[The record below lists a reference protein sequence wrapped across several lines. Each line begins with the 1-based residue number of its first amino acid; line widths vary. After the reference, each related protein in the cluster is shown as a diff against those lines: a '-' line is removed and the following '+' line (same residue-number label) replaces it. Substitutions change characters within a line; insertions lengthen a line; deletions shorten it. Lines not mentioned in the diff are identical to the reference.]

1 MAKKRLFIFEVA
13 ICNFMSA
20 FTFLKSQY
28 VTSSYTYVKRL
39 KTTTMADNKDK
50 KVLNV
55 PHLRFPEFGGEWE
68 KCSIQDYGEVVTGNT
83 PPTSHTEYYKNGS
96 CLWASPAD
104 LGINK
109 NITETKTKL
118 SFSGFKKTRNIPK
131 GSVLVTCIGS
141 TIGKMGMAT
150 ETMSTNQQINSI
162 VVNGKSNSNFVYYA
176 ICRAFPR
183 YLSEVGVQAVPI
195 LSKSNFEELPN
206 YTTCRKEQ
214 DKIGYFFNLL
224 DERIATQNK
233 IIEDLKLL
241 RSAISDAMFC
251 TPKQSA
257 PRKRIKG
264 FYSDWQKV
272 HLKDICSRVSQKNT
286 NGRCDLVLTIAAK
299 YGLVSQLDFFNKSV
313 ASENL
318 EGYYLLQEG
327 DFAYNKSYSSE
338 YTCGAV
344 KRLERYE
351 EGVLSPLYI
360 CFRPDP
366 SKVNSDYL
374 SYYFEST
381 KWYREI
387 MDISVE
393 GARNHGLLN
402 ISVVDYFNTIH
413 RIPNMD
419 EQKCIAN
426 VIKAIM
432 HKISSEQTIL
442 DCYIKQRIFLLR
454 QMFI

>member
-1 MAKKRLFIFEVA
+1 
-13 ICNFMSA
+13 MS
-20 FTFLKSQY
+20 
-28 VTSSYTYVKRL
+28 
-39 KTTTMADNKDK
+39 D
-50 KVLNV
+50 V
-55 PHLRFPEFGGEWE
+55 PHLRFPEFRGEWE
-68 KCSIQDYGEVVTGNT
+68 KYELGDICEIITDFVAAGSFASLRENVK
-83 PPTSHTEYYKNGS
+83 YYQEDNYAQ
-96 CLWASPAD
+96 LVRTVD
-104 LGINK
+104 L
-109 NITETKTKL
+109 
-118 SFSGFKKTRNIPK
+118 KKK
-131 GSVLVTCIGS
+131 F
-141 TIGKMGMAT
+141 
-150 ETMSTNQQINSI
+150 TNND
-162 VVNGKSNSNFVYYA
+162 FVYVDEFAYDFLW
-176 ICRAFPR
+176 R
-183 YLSEVGVQAVPI
+183 VQLKEPNIV
-195 LSKSNFEELPN
+195 LPN
-206 YTTCRKEQ
+206 IGANIGEKYYVSPKDLPKEKNVLGPNAILLRSKCNDTHFVYFRLSTSSYDNEMKKLVGASGQPKFNKTDLKKVRLFIPSLKEQ
-214 DKIGYFFNLL
+214 KKISYFLGLL
-224 DERIATQNK
+224 EERIATQNK

-241 RSAISDAMFC
+241 RDGISDAMFC

-313 ASENL
+313 ASEYL
-318 EGYYLLQEG
+318 EGYYLLQKG

-426 VIKAIM
+426 VVKAIM